1 MKTLIL
7 CLLVFVY
14 PVSVFADEVRDYI
27 LYGIPTKKQINK
39 QNTQPV
45 KTQPVVKPQV
55 QDKSNPTGDPEIGEI
70 LNRLNSMRTKKP
82 LTNLPEPIPQKVN
95 P

>member
-14 PVSVFADEVRDYI
+14 PVSAFADEVRDYI
-27 LYGIPTKKQINK
+27 LYGIKPKGK
-39 QNTQPV
+39 NTQPV
-45 KTQPVVKPQV
+45 KTQPVVKPQPV
-55 QDKSNPTGDPEIGEI
+55 DKSNPTGDPEIGAI

-82 LTNLPEPIPQKVN
+82 LTNLPEPVPQKVN